1 MPATT
6 FNAIVQQQA
15 QARPDKLAYRC
26 GERRWTFADVERDTN
41 RIAHALQA
49 MGVGPGDRVAVLTK
63 FHVESTLLTL
73 AAAKLGAVCM
83 PVNWRLAP
91 GEVQYIVDH
100 GMAKLMAD
108 TRNGQRRGF
117 PDDVHDSVLRL
128 LEQQLSEEDL
138 FEPRQ
143 SKRRFVLC
151 TTDYVEC
158 VLIPPLIQR
167 LRKLAPGV
175 TIEIR
180 ILRDTL
186 PEAELASGEIDLVL
200 GFDEYMQ
207 VPGYL
212 GKETWLT
219 EPLAG
224 LVRAT
229 LELEEERITLAQLI
243 DMPHVFHSPLGTSEA
258 SLDQFLNTRG
268 LARTISVNS
277 QSYMSAAAIVS
288 QSDHLLVLPSMV
300 AELLANHWPLKSL
313 PLPADVPDY
322 HLNCVWHPVHAQQP
336 ALIWLSGNCVW
347 RPAKPCRSSRL
358 SFPSMAG
365 LLRRGFMPRIP
376 RRASCPRSARSNCS
390 SFPSIAAASTPASTK
405 APRFRPSMTR

>member
-1 MPATT
+1 MKLHQLDLNLLLAFDALMAQGSVTRAAETLFISQPAMSHALNRLRT
-6 FNAIVQQQA
+6 FFGDPLLVRTPQGMLPTPRAQRLHLGVQQA
-15 QARPDKLAYRC
+15 
-26 GERRWTFADVERDTN
+26 
-41 RIAHALQA
+41 
-49 MGVGPGDRVAVLTK
+49 
-63 FHVESTLLTL
+63 
-73 AAAKLGAVCM
+73 
-83 PVNWRLAP
+83 
-91 GEVQYIVDH
+91 
-100 GMAKLMAD
+100 
-108 TRNGQRRGF
+108 
-117 PDDVHDSVLRL
+117 LRL
-128 LEQQLSEEDL
+128 LEQQLSDEEV
-138 FEPRQ
+138 FEPSQ

-167 LRKLAPGV
+167 LKRLAPAV

-224 LVRAT
+224 LVRADLPMAT
-229 LELEEERITLAQLI
+229 PALAESGNNPALPAERISLAQLI
-243 DMPHVFHSPLGTSEA
+243 EMPHVFHSPLGTSEA
-258 SLDQFLNTRG
+258 SLDRYLKTLGFSRI
-268 LARTISVNS
+268 ISVNS

-300 AELLANHWPLKSL
+300 AELLASHWPLKSL
-313 PLPADVPDY
+313 PLPEDVPDY

-336 ALIWLSGNCVW
+336 ALIWLKDLMKELVS
-347 RPAKPCRSSRL
+347 PA
-358 SFPSMAG
+358 
-365 LLRRGFMPRIP
+365 
-376 RRASCPRSARSNCS
+376 
-390 SFPSIAAASTPASTK
+390 
-405 APRFRPSMTR
+405 

>member
-1 MPATT
+1 MKLHQLDLNLLLAFDALMAQGSVTRAAETLFISQPAMSHALNRLRT
-6 FNAIVQQQA
+6 FFGDPLLVRTPQGMLPTPRAQRLHLGVQQA
-15 QARPDKLAYRC
+15 
-26 GERRWTFADVERDTN
+26 
-41 RIAHALQA
+41 
-49 MGVGPGDRVAVLTK
+49 
-63 FHVESTLLTL
+63 
-73 AAAKLGAVCM
+73 
-83 PVNWRLAP
+83 
-91 GEVQYIVDH
+91 
-100 GMAKLMAD
+100 
-108 TRNGQRRGF
+108 
-117 PDDVHDSVLRL
+117 LRL
-128 LEQQLSEEDL
+128 LEQQLSDEEV
-138 FEPRQ
+138 FEPSQ

-167 LRKLAPGV
+167 LKRLAPGV

-224 LVRAT
+224 LVRADLLMT
-229 LELEEERITLAQLI
+229 APALAESGDNSALPAERISLAQLI
-243 DMPHVFHSPLGTSEA
+243 EMPHVFHSPLGTSEA
-258 SLDQFLNTRG
+258 SLDRYLKTLGFS
-268 LARTISVNS
+268 RTISVNS

-300 AELLANHWPLKSL
+300 AELLASHWPLKSL
-313 PLPADVPDY
+313 PLPENVPDY

-336 ALIWLSGNCVW
+336 ALVWLKNLMKELV
-347 RPAKPCRSSRL
+347 KPE
-358 SFPSMAG
+358 
-365 LLRRGFMPRIP
+365 
-376 RRASCPRSARSNCS
+376 
-390 SFPSIAAASTPASTK
+390 
-405 APRFRPSMTR
+405 

>member
-1 MPATT
+1 MKLHQLDLNLLLAFDALMAQGSVTRAAETLFISQPAMSHALNRLRT
-6 FNAIVQQQA
+6 FFGDPLLVRTPQGMLPDPPRQRLHRGVQQA
-15 QARPDKLAYRC
+15 
-26 GERRWTFADVERDTN
+26 
-41 RIAHALQA
+41 
-49 MGVGPGDRVAVLTK
+49 
-63 FHVESTLLTL
+63 
-73 AAAKLGAVCM
+73 
-83 PVNWRLAP
+83 
-91 GEVQYIVDH
+91 
-100 GMAKLMAD
+100 
-108 TRNGQRRGF
+108 
-117 PDDVHDSVLRL
+117 LRL
-128 LEQQLSEEDL
+128 LEQQLSDEEV
-138 FEPRQ
+138 FEPSQ

-167 LRKLAPGV
+167 LKRLAPGV

-224 LVRAT
+224 LVRAD
-229 LELEEERITLAQLI
+229 LPMAAPALAESGDDSALPAERISLAQLI
-243 DMPHVFHSPLGTSEA
+243 EMPHVFHSPLGTSEA
-258 SLDQFLNTRG
+258 SLDRYLKTLGFS
-268 LARTISVNS
+268 RTISVNS

-300 AELLANHWPLKSL
+300 AELLASHWPLKSL
-313 PLPADVPDY
+313 PLPEDVPDY

-336 ALIWLSGNCVW
+336 ALVWLKNLMKELVN
-347 RPAKPCRSSRL
+347 PE
-358 SFPSMAG
+358 
-365 LLRRGFMPRIP
+365 
-376 RRASCPRSARSNCS
+376 
-390 SFPSIAAASTPASTK
+390 
-405 APRFRPSMTR
+405 

>member
-1 MPATT
+1 MKLHQLDLNLLLAFDALMAQGSVTRAAETLFISQPAMSHALNRLRT
-6 FNAIVQQQA
+6 FFGDPLLVRTPQGMLPTPRAQRLHLGVQQALRLHLGVQQA
-15 QARPDKLAYRC
+15 
-26 GERRWTFADVERDTN
+26 
-41 RIAHALQA
+41 
-49 MGVGPGDRVAVLTK
+49 
-63 FHVESTLLTL
+63 
-73 AAAKLGAVCM
+73 
-83 PVNWRLAP
+83 
-91 GEVQYIVDH
+91 
-100 GMAKLMAD
+100 
-108 TRNGQRRGF
+108 
-117 PDDVHDSVLRL
+117 LRL
-128 LEQQLSEEDL
+128 LEQQLSDEEV
-138 FEPRQ
+138 FEPSQ

-167 LRKLAPGV
+167 LKRLAPGV

-224 LVRAT
+224 LVRADLPMAAPALAESGDDPT
-229 LELEEERITLAQLI
+229 LPAERISLAQLI
-243 DMPHVFHSPLGTSEA
+243 EMPHVFHSPLGTSEA
-258 SLDQFLNTRG
+258 SLDRYLKTLGFS
-268 LARTISVNS
+268 RTISVNS

-300 AELLANHWPLKSL
+300 AELLASHWPLKSL
-313 PLPADVPDY
+313 PLPEDVPDY

-336 ALIWLSGNCVW
+336 ALVWLKNLMKELVN
-347 RPAKPCRSSRL
+347 PE
-358 SFPSMAG
+358 
-365 LLRRGFMPRIP
+365 
-376 RRASCPRSARSNCS
+376 
-390 SFPSIAAASTPASTK
+390 
-405 APRFRPSMTR
+405 

>member
-1 MPATT
+1 MKLHQLDLNLLLAFDALMAQGSVTRAAETLFISQPAMSHALNRLRT
-6 FNAIVQQQA
+6 FFGDPLLVRTPQGMLPTPRAQRLHLGVQQA
-15 QARPDKLAYRC
+15 
-26 GERRWTFADVERDTN
+26 
-41 RIAHALQA
+41 
-49 MGVGPGDRVAVLTK
+49 
-63 FHVESTLLTL
+63 
-73 AAAKLGAVCM
+73 
-83 PVNWRLAP
+83 
-91 GEVQYIVDH
+91 
-100 GMAKLMAD
+100 
-108 TRNGQRRGF
+108 
-117 PDDVHDSVLRL
+117 LRL
-128 LEQQLSEEDL
+128 LEQQLSDEEV
-138 FEPRQ
+138 FEPSQ

-167 LRKLAPGV
+167 LKRLAPGV

-224 LVRAT
+224 LVRAD
-229 LELEEERITLAQLI
+229 LPMAAPALLAERISLAQLI
-243 DMPHVFHSPLGTSEA
+243 EMPHVFHSPLGTSEA
-258 SLDQFLNTRG
+258 SLDRYLKTLGFS
-268 LARTISVNS
+268 RTISVNS

-300 AELLANHWPLKSL
+300 AELLASHWPLKSL
-313 PLPADVPDY
+313 PLPEDVPDY

-336 ALIWLSGNCVW
+336 ALVWLKDLMKELVN
-347 RPAKPCRSSRL
+347 PE
-358 SFPSMAG
+358 
-365 LLRRGFMPRIP
+365 
-376 RRASCPRSARSNCS
+376 
-390 SFPSIAAASTPASTK
+390 
-405 APRFRPSMTR
+405 

>member
-1 MPATT
+1 MKLHQLDLNLLLAFDALMAQGSVTRAAETLFISQPAMSHALNRLRT
-6 FNAIVQQQA
+6 FFGDPLLVRTPQGMLPTPRAHRLHLGVQQA
-15 QARPDKLAYRC
+15 
-26 GERRWTFADVERDTN
+26 
-41 RIAHALQA
+41 
-49 MGVGPGDRVAVLTK
+49 
-63 FHVESTLLTL
+63 
-73 AAAKLGAVCM
+73 
-83 PVNWRLAP
+83 
-91 GEVQYIVDH
+91 
-100 GMAKLMAD
+100 
-108 TRNGQRRGF
+108 
-117 PDDVHDSVLRL
+117 LRL
-128 LEQQLSEEDL
+128 LEQQLSDEEV
-138 FEPRQ
+138 FEPSQ

-167 LRKLAPGV
+167 LKRLAPGV

-224 LVRAT
+224 LVRADLPMT
-229 LELEEERITLAQLI
+229 APALAESGNEPALQAERISLAQLI
-243 DMPHVFHSPLGTSEA
+243 EMPHVFHSPLGTSEA
-258 SLDQFLNTRG
+258 SLDRYLKTLGFS
-268 LARTISVNS
+268 RTISVNS

-300 AELLANHWPLKSL
+300 AELLASHWPLKSL
-313 PLPADVPDY
+313 PLPEDVPDY

-336 ALIWLSGNCVW
+336 ALVWLKNLMKELVN
-347 RPAKPCRSSRL
+347 PE
-358 SFPSMAG
+358 
-365 LLRRGFMPRIP
+365 
-376 RRASCPRSARSNCS
+376 
-390 SFPSIAAASTPASTK
+390 
-405 APRFRPSMTR
+405 

>member
-1 MPATT
+1 MKLHQLDLNLLLAFDALMAQGSVTRAAETLFISQPAMSHALNRLRT
-6 FNAIVQQQA
+6 FFGDPLLVRTPQGMLPTPRAQRLHLGVQQA
-15 QARPDKLAYRC
+15 
-26 GERRWTFADVERDTN
+26 
-41 RIAHALQA
+41 
-49 MGVGPGDRVAVLTK
+49 
-63 FHVESTLLTL
+63 
-73 AAAKLGAVCM
+73 
-83 PVNWRLAP
+83 
-91 GEVQYIVDH
+91 
-100 GMAKLMAD
+100 
-108 TRNGQRRGF
+108 
-117 PDDVHDSVLRL
+117 LRL
-128 LEQQLSEEDL
+128 LEQQLSDEEV
-138 FEPRQ
+138 FEPNQ

-167 LRKLAPGV
+167 LKRLAPAV

-224 LVRAT
+224 LVRADLPMAT
-229 LELEEERITLAQLI
+229 PALAESGNNPALPAERISLAQLI
-243 DMPHVFHSPLGTSEA
+243 EMPHVFHSPLGTSEA
-258 SLDQFLNTRG
+258 SLDRYLKTLGFS
-268 LARTISVNS
+268 RTISVNS

-300 AELLANHWPLKSL
+300 AELLASHWPLKSL
-313 PLPADVPDY
+313 PLPEDVPDY

-336 ALIWLSGNCVW
+336 ALVWLKDLMKELVN
-347 RPAKPCRSSRL
+347 PE
-358 SFPSMAG
+358 
-365 LLRRGFMPRIP
+365 
-376 RRASCPRSARSNCS
+376 
-390 SFPSIAAASTPASTK
+390 
-405 APRFRPSMTR
+405 